1 MRAETYYADYS
12 KSKRERDMKL
22 PFDLYK
28 SVPNRYESMV
38 DGAIVVAVGLTIGSV
53 ALVLL

>member
-1 MRAETYYADYS
+1 MLTIQNQ
-12 KSKRERDMKL
+12 KGRDMKL